1 MCSRIEVIYFLSAL
15 YSTNHFTHHVIKKI
29 MLMLL
34 KLQKSIQKFIKLIV
48 SMLLGSTLAFSSASN
63 AVTIIPDPP
72 QINAKGFILID
83 FTTGKVIA
91 EGNADMQLAPASLT
105 KMMTSYIIGKE
116 LENGNIANDDN
127 VMISENA
134 WAKNFPESSK
144 MFIEVGT
151 EVSVNLLNQGIIV
164 ASGNDACVAMAEHIA
179 GSESAFADLMNA
191 HAEQLGMPSS
201 FFENSHGLDSALH
214 MTTPRDMAT
223 LASAIIREI
232 PNEYIIYKQKSFTYN
247 NIKQYNRNSLLWD
260 KSLNV
265 DGMKTG
271 HTSNAGYS
279 LVTSATKGDMRL
291 VTVVMGADSVRAR
304 KVESKKLLNYGF
316 RFFETIT
323 PYKAGEKFATNRIWM
338 GDKEKVDLGILL
350 DTTMTIPRGQRKNL
364 KATFELTQQLTAPL
378 AKGSVVGK
386 LFLQLDGEDIAQ
398 YPLVTL
404 QEVNEG
410 KFFSKIMDYIKLF
423 IAPLFE

>member
-1 MCSRIEVIYFLSAL
+1 MPSQPQKTTR
-15 YSTNHFTHHVIKKI
+15 
-29 MLMLL
+29 
-34 KLQKSIQKFIKLIV
+34 KLFKSIITA
-48 SMLLGSTLAFSSASN
+48 LLGSALTFSSLSSAI
-63 AVTIIPDPP
+63 TIIPDAPK
-72 QINAKGFILID
+72 INAKGFILVD

-116 LENGNIANDDN
+116 LESGNISNDDK

-134 WAKNFPESSK
+134 WAKNFPDSSK

-191 HAEQLGMPSS
+191 HAEQLGMSSS
-201 FFENSHGLDSALH
+201 FFENSHGLDSSSH

-223 LASAIIREI
+223 LASAIIREV
-232 PNEYIIYKQKSFTYN
+232 PNEYAIYKQKSFTYN

-291 VTVVMGADSVRAR
+291 VTVVMGTESERAR

-316 RFFETIT
+316 RFFETFT
-323 PYKAGEKFATNRIWM
+323 PYKAGDKFATNRIWM
-338 GDKEKVDLGILL
+338 GDKKEVDLGITL
-350 DTTMTIPRGQRKNL
+350 DTPITIPRGQRKNL
-364 KATFELTQQLTAPL
+364 KANFELDQQLTAPI
-378 AKGSVVGK
+378 AKGTVVGK

-410 KFFSKIMDYIKLF
+410 SFFSKIMDYIKLF
-423 IAPLFE
+423 FAQFFE